1 MISSVYQIVL
11 AQLGGRVWAAHVES
25 KSNCSDGVSRA
36 SLEDPLLGELG
47 RDKVHFDFPPINN
60 LYMLLLEAL
69 IGAFGM

>member
-1 MISSVYQIVL
+1 MYQVGL
-11 AQLGGRVWAAHVES
+11 AQLSGRVWAAHVEF

-36 SLEDPLLGELG
+36 SLEDPLLDEVGC
-47 RDKVHFDFPPINN
+47 DKVYFVIPPVDD